1 MEFKELES
9 ERLLL
14 VDSDKKYAVDFLRYM
29 DEETTRY
36 MTNERFK
43 NLQEAENF
51 LEICEDMK
59 QRKITYAYVILH
71 KDTKEFI
78 GGCAISN
85 VDYSKPE
92 LGIWI
97 RSDQAGH
104 GYGKEAVECLCAYV
118 RKGKDYEGFLY
129 PVDKENRKSIRLV
142 KELGGVQLD
151 EVEDFKKEDG
161 RLLHLVSYVLPKQ

>member
-14 VDSDKKYAVDFLRYM
+14 VESDKKYATDFLRFM

-43 NLQEAENF
+43 NLQEAEDF

-59 QRKITYAYVILH
+59 QRKVTY
-71 KDTKEFI
+71 
-78 GGCAISN
+78 
-85 VDYSKPE
+85 
-92 LGIWI
+92 
-97 RSDQAGH
+97 
-104 GYGKEAVECLCAYV
+104 GYGKEAVECLCAYAQEH
-118 RKGKDYEGFLY
+118 KEYEGFLY

-142 KELGGVQLD
+142 KELGGVPLD

-161 RLLHLVSYVLPKQ
+161 RILHLVTYVLSK